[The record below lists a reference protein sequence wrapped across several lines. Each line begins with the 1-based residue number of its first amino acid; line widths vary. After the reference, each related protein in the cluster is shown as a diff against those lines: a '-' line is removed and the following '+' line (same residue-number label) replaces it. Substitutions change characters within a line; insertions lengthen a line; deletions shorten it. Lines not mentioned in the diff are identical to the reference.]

1 MSSLV
6 QHPMEQ
12 EFGYTMRSTRRPFSE
27 KFPTA
32 IGVFIG
38 LSQMFLN
45 GAIIGLE
52 GGSAAYNPIYD
63 IIYAGF
69 WCSFSFFVSWIAMFA
84 FRK

>member
-6 QHPMEQ
+6 QNPMEP
-12 EFGYTMRSTRRPFSE
+12 EYGYTMRSVRRPFSE

-32 IGVFIG
+32 VGLIIG
-38 LSQMFLN
+38 LLQMLLN
-45 GAIIGLE
+45 GAIVALE
-52 GGSAAYNPIYD
+52 GGSAAYDPIYD

-69 WCSFSFFVSWIAMFA
+69 WCSFSFFFSWLAIFA